1 MRLSCESHKAGL
13 FSAVLTAFLVGS
25 YQGLQQQP
33 GDITNQILV
42 HISHQLSNIGSLN
55 STLSP
60 FIIPSF
66 TPSHSSIRVNTLWT
80 LSLITSLFTAS
91 LGIFMKQWLHQ
102 FVAQNSIDPMERVKI
117 RIFRFEGVKRWGVY
131 QLAAA
136 LPLLLQL
143 ALLLFLIGLSELLRY
158 LNPLVGWVITGSM
171 VLWLI
176 VIVMMTLIPLFDSQ
190 CPYKSQFLKNILCWL
205 RNAIVEACD
214 QTWKSLPEHLQLS
227 STDTPTLSQRA
238 SQSVYRWV
246 RWSKSREEDIVC
258 KDPRSHMA
266 FLVYAQEAL
275 QGELLLGDTISI
287 CSLDCRLDQMD
298 ECTAAWSTR
307 SPSQWLPPLRSSG
320 KLITSQ
326 IYLNIIGTRE
336 ASIPNNQTS
345 LEVYPAHDRHLT
357 FAIHNVLVN
366 QSKNSAYS
374 LQAALKRLIQCGSET
389 TLLGCLSFYRA
400 MRRVVI
406 AKYESWDDTPIAEHE
421 QQRSYCEY
429 YLFINF
435 DVRII

>member
-1 MRLSCESHKAGL
+1 
-13 FSAVLTAFLVGS
+13 
-25 YQGLQQQP
+25 
-33 GDITNQILV
+33 
-42 HISHQLSNIGSLN
+42 
-55 STLSP
+55 
-60 FIIPSF
+60 
-66 TPSHSSIRVNTLWT
+66 
-80 LSLITSLFTAS
+80 
-91 LGIFMKQWLHQ
+91 
-102 FVAQNSIDPMERVKI
+102 
-117 RIFRFEGVKRWGVY
+117 
-131 QLAAA
+131 
-136 LPLLLQL
+136 
-143 ALLLFLIGLSELLRY
+143 
-158 LNPLVGWVITGSM
+158 
-171 VLWLI
+171 
-176 VIVMMTLIPLFDSQ
+176 
-190 CPYKSQFLKNILCWL
+190 
-205 RNAIVEACD
+205 
-214 QTWKSLPEHLQLS
+214 
-227 STDTPTLSQRA
+227 
-238 SQSVYRWV
+238 
-246 RWSKSREEDIVC
+246 
-258 KDPRSHMA
+258 MA